1 MTMSEQALQ
10 EMNAKL
16 DRMER
21 LTMIGAKEVL
31 DLDEAV
37 MFTRLSKGHLY
48 RLTSERKIPH
58 YKKCRKLYFNK
69 KELAEWLLAERVDT
83 TSDISSQAA
92 TYVATHR

>member
-1 MTMSEQALQ
+1 MSEQALQ

-37 MFTRLSKGHLY
+37 MYTRLSKGHIY
-48 RLTSERKIPH
+48 RLTSERQIPH
-58 YKKCRKLYFNK
+58 YKKCRKLYFKK

-83 TSDISSQAA
+83 ASDILSQAA